1 MGKANGSRECAPD
14 DRLRVPT
21 ITSDVPDGGH
31 GAKRAF
37 AHPANL
43 LHGATSTVIA
53 TRWLAMTGACQAA
66 PVTSAAEPLDHI
78 RERDMADASAG
89 SRSNVSVL
97 QGRRIDDGGVGLDAA
112 AQGGE
117 FWPA

>member
-37 AHPANL
+37 AHPGIL
-43 LHGATSTVIA
+43 LETRHMDAGLLPGIPLAT
-53 TRWLAMTGACQAA
+53 
-66 PVTSAAEPLDHI
+66 TSAAEPLDNL
-78 RERDMADASAG
+78 RERDMAETCAG
-89 SRSNVSVL
+89 SRTDVSAL
-97 QGRRIDDGGVGLDAA
+97 QRRRIDDGRVGLDAT